1 MSDHRQAEKPLAIG
15 ERRIHARTPVTPQAF
30 VKFGD
35 NNYGFVFNISET
47 GLVFAPIGALTLAV
61 GASAKLRFQLPDS
74 KEWIQA
80 NGEIV
85 WIAESQKE
93 AGVRFIDL
101 TEDTRGKI
109 RSWISQE
116 PSHRDTPETRNKFS
130 EGEKSLGAEDRLSQT
145 IAIARR
151 SLPPDALPKDKVL
164 NSIFADPGLFLV
176 EAKSARVKAAAQ
188 PPPAGADELPQEASS
203 SHIPERRSQP
213 RRRVLSLEYLDLGDS
228 NGGIILNI
236 SEGGMYIQA
245 VASLSAD
252 ELSDLSFRIPGSGYP
267 IETSGKI
274 VWVGE
279 SRKDAGIQFV
289 NLPEEARL
297 KLREWV
303 AAENSP
309 RQEFRHMERPLCG
322 NKPVAEPT
330 PSVQKNERMVG
341 TRDSVTEP
349 APSMRKNERVVRT
362 AQNDEPKAPPQQTAN
377 PSTGRVSFIDRLIS
391 KRQDSVAKKIDPIG
405 APPVI
410 QSPDETLSAASASE
424 EPPVIAPSAGKI
436 APNGAQIGNGERKVV
451 APSAGN
457 IASSSIQIE
466 NDERTVVAPIAATV
480 APKIEKVSTPKPV
493 APNAD
498 SAGRGDRIIAAPA
511 STNGGAKTQNSSD
524 PKFAAPVA
532 LSAPRDSRK

>member
-15 ERRIHARTPVTPQAF
+15 ERRISARTPVTPQAF

-47 GLVFAPIGALTLAV
+47 GLVFAPTGALTLAV

-74 KEWIQA
+74 KEWIQT

-93 AGVRFIDL
+93 AGVRFIDP
-101 TEDTRGKI
+101 TEDTLSKI

-116 PSHRDTPETRNKFS
+116 PSHSETPEPRDKFS
-130 EGEKSLGAEDRLSQT
+130 RAEDSLSADRLSHT

-176 EAKSARVKAAAQ
+176 EAKSARVKPAAQ
-188 PPPAGADELPQEASS
+188 PSSAPAYEPPQASS
-203 SHIPERRSQP
+203 ASHIPERRSQP

-252 ELSDLSFRIPGSGYP
+252 ELSDLSFRIPDSGYQ

-410 QSPDETLSAASASE
+410 QSPHETLSAASPSKR
-424 EPPVIAPSAGKI
+424 PPVIAPSPGKI

-480 APKIEKVSTPKPV
+480 AP
-493 APNAD
+493 
-498 SAGRGDRIIAAPA
+498 
-511 STNGGAKTQNSSD
+511 
-524 PKFAAPVA
+524 
-532 LSAPRDSRK
+532 